1 MLTLKFPA
9 RASDS
14 RASHPPTHDFP
25 GLAIASLSR
34 KTATIA
40 APAKPAASDAPAAP
54 TTACQQVSPAQPGSA
69 AGAECPTASPMLQ
82 TCKPAC
88 CHQAITVSKA
98 TSSGISSDAR
108 EKRSCRTASQQHID
122 AYVMVCVL
130 YFVLCSWR
138 QSVRSFR
145 CLVHH
150 STQIQEAEVLPN
162 ALGTLREPASTLH
175 VEAVG
180 PRTNPVKVLSLSQG
194 GSRYRI
200 SYLRQSF
207 EQVRES

>member
-1 MLTLKFPA
+1 MARSLLRTLAYLKVP
-9 RASDS
+9 RASL
-14 RASHPPTHDFP
+14 RTAGHPTHDFR
-25 GLAIASLSR
+25 GLAIACISR

-40 APAKPAASDAPAAP
+40 APAKPAASAAPAAP
-54 TTACQQVSPAQPGSA
+54 TPACQQVSPAQPGSA

-98 TSSGISSDAR
+98 TSSSISSDAR

-122 AYVMVCVL
+122 GYVMVCVL

-175 VEAVG
+175 VLLEALMTDWVLLNPLSFSH
-180 PRTNPVKVLSLSQG
+180 PR
-194 GSRYRI
+194 R
-200 SYLRQSF
+200 
-207 EQVRES
+207 